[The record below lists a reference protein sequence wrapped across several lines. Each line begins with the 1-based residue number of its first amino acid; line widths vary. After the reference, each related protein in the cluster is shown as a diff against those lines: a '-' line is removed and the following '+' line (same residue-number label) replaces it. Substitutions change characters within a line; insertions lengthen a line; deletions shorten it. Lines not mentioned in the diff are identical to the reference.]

1 VTALVG
7 DGLPFLR
14 AAASLAAVLLLAAGA
29 LWLMRRHALGPGAT
43 RQRADRLALVASQMI
58 DGRVRVVLLRRDGRE
73 HLLAVGPA
81 GVTLIE
87 SLPEGGPLTQGD
99 TEPC

>member
-1 VTALVG
+1 MVG

-29 LWLMRRHALGPGAT
+29 LWLLRRHALGPGAT
-43 RQRADRLALVASQMI
+43 RQRAGRLALVASQMI
-58 DGRVRVVLLRRDGRE
+58 DGRVRIVLLRRDDRE

-87 SLPEGGPLTQGD
+87 TLPPTQPPHR
-99 TEPC
+99 EEAQPC